1 MAHIIKSYISDELYK
16 KNQTSADLEYSDQ
29 IENYTEED
37 VLLPDI
43 QDNDELTQAQN
54 ENNELKIRINELETT
69 ISELRK
75 DFDSELAESIK
86 QQVDDKV
93 KEYKLDNDNIFKD
106 KITAFEK
113 LLSEI
118 SDNYRNYLFDSK
130 STLSDI
136 VFTSVYKLI
145 ASKYSSDEI
154 RNIVEQSIAD
164 ISDANKITVFITK
177 KDFEAFNKASI
188 SNENLKFRVDER
200 VKYGGCIIE
209 SDIERLDCRLDTK
222 LEIFK
227 NLMLGIDDDT

>member
-1 MAHIIKSYISDELYK
+1 MK
-16 KNQTSADLEYSDQ
+16 
-29 IENYTEED
+29 
-37 VLLPDI
+37 
-43 QDNDELTQAQN
+43 
-54 ENNELKIRINELETT
+54 T
-69 ISELRK
+69 ISLRV
-75 DFDSELAESIK
+75 LVESIK

-93 KEYKLDNDNIFKD
+93 EEYKLDNDNIFKD

-154 RNIVEQSIAD
+154 SNIVEQSIVD
-164 ISDANKITVFITK
+164 ISDSNKITVFIAK
-177 KDFEAFNKASI
+177 KDFEAFNKTPI
-188 SNENLKFRVDER
+188 SNENLKFRIDER

-209 SDIERLDCRLDTK
+209 SDVERLDCRLDRK

-227 NLMLGIDDDT
+227 NLMLGLDDDT